1 MLAQLVLGA
10 LVGKGREA
18 AIATQGKDWQAALGH
33 GDLSILPAYAGTLWS
48 SLSKSDEPPAAKKLL
63 GEVASL
69 LAPDVSVLA
78 MPDVDGS
85 LVWRVTAD
93 TAREGITSLSRL
105 RGWSDGRVAVVP
117 KLAISRADGIPG
129 LKTVYGAGFDVLKAE
144 DPVQRA
150 TLLTN
155 GNAVVAAFR
164 QTEYTGASGLVDLVD
179 VEKLTL
185 PDPGVLLVN
194 TALTE
199 AEPEAV
205 LAVDAVAQ
213 ALTTDMLLD
222 LQAQVAGGGTVPEV
236 ADRWLQEQGLA

>member
-1 MLAQLVLGA
+1 MEIAEKLVVNPAVGVRSASGLEEDTELGA
-10 LVGKGREA
+10 
-18 AIATQGKDWQAALGH
+18 H
-33 GDLSILPAYAGTLWS
+33 
-48 SLSKSDEPPAAKKLL
+48 
-63 GEVASL
+63 
-69 LAPDVSVLA
+69 
-78 MPDVDGS
+78 
-85 LVWRVTAD
+85 
-93 TAREGITSLSRL
+93 
-105 RGWSDGRVAVVP
+105 
-117 KLAISRADGIPG
+117 
-129 LKTVYGAGFDVLKAE
+129 
-144 DPVQRA
+144 
-150 TLLTN
+150 
-155 GNAVVAAFR
+155 
-164 QTEYTGASGLVDLVD
+164 GLVDLVD